1 MSIRF
6 PAASSRNF
14 DPVTVSVA
22 PRNVKRIRRE
32 YPRSPEFN
40 PQLTELLQFAYHYLP
55 MDSTRITNLDH
66 ELRRRAEDKFGRERA
81 EALHNDLQQMAHEL
95 EALEKYNVD
104 FDDEP

>member
-1 MSIRF
+1 
-6 PAASSRNF
+6 
-14 DPVTVSVA
+14 
-22 PRNVKRIRRE
+22 
-32 YPRSPEFN
+32 
-40 PQLTELLQFAYHYLP
+40 